1 MEVSMST
8 PNKVLL
14 FPKPTYLSVFREI
27 MAEAQ
32 PLNLQKTTAKEQLAD
47 IAISYFLNSVLSR

>member
-1 MEVSMST
+1 MSA

-14 FPKPTYLSVFREI
+14 FPKPTHLSVFREI

-47 IAISYFLNSVLSR
+47 IAISYFLNSALNR